1 MAELYQILGQITYS
15 YSRIDFLISNIA
27 YEIGLVPNPYLFF
40 AKTKFEKK
48 INELKDG
55 LTKQLNEPGLSDEF
69 IAWTEQLH
77 DLREKRN
84 NILHSIILSDSKNS
98 ETLMFYNYRR
108 DNDNLVRDVNKYTM
122 EDLKKLSQ
130 KYIDIHNNGYELW
143 LRLKENGLKLGAAGC
158 L

>member
-1 MAELYQILGQITYS
+1 MTELYQILGQITYS
-15 YSRIDFLISNIA
+15 YSRIDFLISHIA
-27 YEIGLVPNPYLFF
+27 YDFGLTANPYLFF

-55 LTKQLNEPGLSDEF
+55 VTKQLDDAELINEF
-69 IAWTEQLH
+69 AAWTEQLH

-84 NILHSIILSDSKNS
+84 NILHSIILSDNENN

-108 DNDNLVRDVNKYTM
+108 DNENLIRDINKYTM
-122 EDLKKLSQ
+122 DDLKKLNQS
-130 KYIDIHNNGYELW
+130 YVDIHNDGYMLW
-143 LRLKENGLKLGAAGC
+143 HRLKDHSVKLGAAGS